1 MRVTFKETAKSL
13 EKVGRGDYSPAESFA
28 IIHDALNYND
38 EDFRPY
44 VYAALSAGIWRLLA
58 SRSYNDELVDWF
70 DAYRSTETLLR
81 VRGEA
86 ELAFKVQAFSE
97 LLAKSHRFA
106 EAQPAADVAGRKH
119 VREILELL
127 KREGPLVSRQRIID
141 EVRLLDANLSRV
153 MLVLTTNGLVERVP
167 NGREAFF
174 SITRDGAA
182 VLTKA
187 SKPNARVASQLEH
200 TVAASL
206 SDYSFPMAVWDS
218 RGQLSQR
225 TAAFT
230 SLADGVGCNDD
241 APTLTDWLA
250 KLETFADRR
259 YDDNIDEVVVGERT
273 IAIRSEKLP
282 SGESLLYGF
291 DVTSYSARE
300 DASKQALDEAS
311 AEIAELEANIAN
323 IRSAMASYKAAS
335 KVLRQQFLNSV
346 KRHQKVLVRSNIS
359 KSVSERKAI
368 DYLTGAVPFGIEH
381 LLLPPSIA
389 HEENARPERVDS
401 FQLINSVLQGVE
413 QVTDRNIDVKYQ
425 ATGSLMGHPKMLENS
440 LGVMTAMFMIGFD
453 ATQTPKLIVKDDNG
467 SLFLVFRGA
476 LAKET
481 QNSRHGVFGSGSG
494 ASYCHQIANSFG
506 GDVSF
511 KTSGNDMATAEV
523 RMPSFVS
530 KERAVA

>member
-1 MRVTFKETAKSL
+1 
-13 EKVGRGDYSPAESFA
+13 
-28 IIHDALNYND
+28 
-38 EDFRPY
+38 
-44 VYAALSAGIWRLLA
+44 
-58 SRSYNDELVDWF
+58 
-70 DAYRSTETLLR
+70 
-81 VRGEA
+81 
-86 ELAFKVQAFSE
+86 
-97 LLAKSHRFA
+97 
-106 EAQPAADVAGRKH
+106 
-119 VREILELL
+119 
-127 KREGPLVSRQRIID
+127 
-141 EVRLLDANLSRV
+141 
-153 MLVLTTNGLVERVP
+153 
-167 NGREAFF
+167 
-174 SITRDGAA
+174 
-182 VLTKA
+182 
-187 SKPNARVASQLEH
+187 
-200 TVAASL
+200 
-206 SDYSFPMAVWDS
+206 MAVWDS